1 MLYFKLI
8 VNGKAANLI
17 KILIWVKFFLN
28 FFLNKTN
35 KGIHKI
41 LLYIF
46 LEKGDKDFLKY
57 VTDYSERI
65 KNQFQSSQNGKNF
78 YI

>member
-1 MLYFKLI
+1 MLSFKLI

-28 FFLNKTN
+28 FFLNKMN
-35 KGIHKI
+35 KGIHNN

-46 LEKGDKDFLKY
+46 LQKKDKYFLKY
-57 VTDYSERI
+57 VTDYSKRI